1 MTISPDPDCPTLAE
15 LREFATGKD
24 ESLRPHVEHCRRCR
38 ALVRRMEGNE
48 PVAEAVETPAF
59 RASLPARRPLAAEA
73 FGDVVIAATPDAPET
88 LLVCV
93 VVDPRRESAPR
104 TLEVAPVSTDV
115 AMASDFDVVL
125 EMADPLGYPAL
136 VEVWNHGTLI
146 ATQVSERLGRLT
158 DTASS
163 AVDALYRSLL
173 GDETAEVTDVSRG
186 ASIESDED
194 PRAVFQE
201 AEAERVRS
209 FWSPAARLY
218 SERADVRET
227 VGSLL
232 SDWLDQTGWDVPGY
246 AAQLGWPEH
255 ELALLYHDAFE
266 PKEFSPERVG
276 TALASAA
283 ATSDDFEAALRR
295 TISVEQF
302 GAGPTPQQGMVFA
315 RPARKRKSARAPGA
329 RSASGTGPRDAGAEL
344 ETYVTRAVRA
354 FRRASGR

>member
-1 MTISPDPDCPTLAE
+1 MYKMHSPDPYCPTLAE
-15 LREFATGKD
+15 LREFA
-24 ESLRPHVEHCRRCR
+24 ERCRRCR

-59 RASLPARRPLAAEA
+59 KASRPARRTLADEA
-73 FGDVVIAATPDAPET
+73 FGDVVIATTPDAPET

-93 VVDPRRESAPR
+93 VVDPRRESAPG
-104 TLEVAPVSTDV
+104 TLEVAPVSTDI

-125 EMADPLGYPAL
+125 ELADPLGYPAL

-163 AVDALYRSLL
+163 AVDALYRALL
-173 GDETAEVTDVSRG
+173 GDETAEVTEVSRG
-186 ASIESDED
+186 VSIESDED

-201 AEAERVRS
+201 AEVERVRS

-218 SERADVRET
+218 SERADVGET

-232 SDWLDQTGWDVPGY
+232 SDWLNETGSDVPGY

-255 ELALLYHDAFE
+255 ELALLYHDAFD
-266 PKEFSPERVG
+266 PQEFSPERVG
-276 TALASAA
+276 TALASAVG
-283 ATSDDFEAALRR
+283 TPDDFEAALRL

-302 GAGPTPQQGMVFA
+302 GRRAGPTRPHGMVFA
-315 RPARKRKSARAPGA
+315 RAARRSKSARAPGA